1 MNFFNMALDFIFPP
15 ICGICGEINKNYIC
29 TKCYKDIRKLEKC
42 ITNKYNNKYYS
53 EHLYIFKYEGTI
65 RKRIIEYKFED
76 KAYLYKTFSEIFI
89 KNKTVCNYIK
99 KYDVLIPVPI
109 SNKRKRGYN
118 QSELICKEL
127 STKLDVPICM
137 NVVIKYKDN
146 KSQST
151 LNKIERI
158 KNVENVYIIKNINKI
173 KDKKVLLVDDIYTT
187 GSTVNEIA
195 NNLIK
200 SGVKDVGIIT
210 IAKD

>member
-1 MNFFNMALDFIFPP
+1 
-15 ICGICGEINKNYIC
+15 
-29 TKCYKDIRKLEKC
+29 
-42 ITNKYNNKYYS
+42 
-53 EHLYIFKYEGTI
+53 
-65 RKRIIEYKFED
+65 
-76 KAYLYKTFSEIFI
+76 
-89 KNKTVCNYIK
+89 
-99 KYDVLIPVPI
+99 
-109 SNKRKRGYN
+109 
-118 QSELICKEL
+118 
-127 STKLDVPICM
+127 M

-151 LNKIERI
+151 LNKTERI
-158 KNVENVYIIKNINKI
+158 KNVEDVYIIKNINKI

>member
-1 MNFFNMALDFIFPP
+1 
-15 ICGICGEINKNYIC
+15 
-29 TKCYKDIRKLEKC
+29 
-42 ITNKYNNKYYS
+42 
-53 EHLYIFKYEGTI
+53 
-65 RKRIIEYKFED
+65 
-76 KAYLYKTFSEIFI
+76 
-89 KNKTVCNYIK
+89 
-99 KYDVLIPVPI
+99 VLIPVPI
-109 SNKRKRGYN
+109 SNKRKRKRGYN

>member
-1 MNFFNMALDFIFPP
+1 
-15 ICGICGEINKNYIC
+15 
-29 TKCYKDIRKLEKC
+29 
-42 ITNKYNNKYYS
+42 
-53 EHLYIFKYEGTI
+53 
-65 RKRIIEYKFED
+65 
-76 KAYLYKTFSEIFI
+76 
-89 KNKTVCNYIK
+89 
-99 KYDVLIPVPI
+99 
-109 SNKRKRGYN
+109 
-118 QSELICKEL
+118 
-127 STKLDVPICM
+127 M

-210 IAKD
+210 QYDKIFVKIK

>member
-1 MNFFNMALDFIFPP
+1 
-15 ICGICGEINKNYIC
+15 
-29 TKCYKDIRKLEKC
+29 
-42 ITNKYNNKYYS
+42 
-53 EHLYIFKYEGTI
+53 
-65 RKRIIEYKFED
+65 
-76 KAYLYKTFSEIFI
+76 
-89 KNKTVCNYIK
+89 
-99 KYDVLIPVPI
+99 
-109 SNKRKRGYN
+109 
-118 QSELICKEL
+118 
-127 STKLDVPICM
+127 M